1 MYYCFLPQFPP
12 GGHLMQFLSC
22 LEAALGPAGAAL
34 EPTMA
39 SASASASA
47 SKDRREAAG
56 EQEEKGIIPLFRRRK
71 SNAPPIPPPEVNRFL
86 IFSHI

>member
-1 MYYCFLPQFPP
+1 MLQFPP

-34 EPTMA
+34 EPTM
-39 SASASASA
+39 ASASASA

-71 SNAPPIPPPEVNRFL
+71 SNAPPIPPPEVNKDL
-86 IFSHI
+86 SHI